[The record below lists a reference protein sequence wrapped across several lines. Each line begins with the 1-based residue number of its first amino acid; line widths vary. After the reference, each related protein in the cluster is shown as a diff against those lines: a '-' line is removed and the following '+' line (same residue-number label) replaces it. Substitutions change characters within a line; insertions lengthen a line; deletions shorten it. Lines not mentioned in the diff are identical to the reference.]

1 MFQQII
7 ASDNWIVEGSPRK
20 NLRESFDGMKKALFT
35 ERKSYGERCKIFTH
49 AKDALEFL
57 ENNYG

>member
-1 MFQQII
+1 MHGGWKRII
-7 ASDNWIVEGSPRK
+7 HNVGK
-20 NLRESFDGMKKALFT
+20 LFT
-35 ERKSYGERCKIFTH
+35 ELKSYGERCKIFTH